1 MQISTA
7 FNIPRLLI
15 AKQRKYYLLK
25 KVTLVI
31 FIKGETRKVKI
42 LPKMIKG
49 MMCLANNSI
58 SLNN

>member
-25 KVTLVI
+25 KVTLFI
-31 FIKGETRKVKI
+31 FIKGETRIVKI

-58 SLNN
+58 SLYN